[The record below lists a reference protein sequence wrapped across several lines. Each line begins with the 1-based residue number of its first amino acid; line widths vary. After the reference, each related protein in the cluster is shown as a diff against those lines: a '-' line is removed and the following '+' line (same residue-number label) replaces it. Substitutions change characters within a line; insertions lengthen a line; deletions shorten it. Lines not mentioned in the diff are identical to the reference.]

1 MVNLRREYAEW
12 QAEIRRV
19 TLPLDVL
26 SCITAIRHGLTS
38 VEMQDSDLRRN
49 VYVSDR
55 RWKNIVKLLKT
66 SAFVHGRTEVS
77 MTDLLPVYYCLWSEL
92 MRALPSVTSLSVPYS
107 CPTQNRLQV
116 SPPR

>member
-1 MVNLRREYAEW
+1 MGPLPYPHSLHLRQAGRVFLQMLLDDSADHPETTACEWQISDREYAEW

-55 RWKNIVKLLKT
+55 RWKT
-66 SAFVHGRTEVS
+66 S
-77 MTDLLPVYYCLWSEL
+77 
-92 MRALPSVTSLSVPYS
+92 
-107 CPTQNRLQV
+107 
-116 SPPR
+116 

>member
-1 MVNLRREYAEW
+1 MLLDDSADHPETTACEWQISDREYAEW

-55 RWKNIVKLLKT
+55 RWKNIVKAAQDLRLRPRP
-66 SAFVHGRTEVS
+66 HGSLHDRPAS
-77 MTDLLPVYYCLWSEL
+77 RLP
-92 MRALPSVTSLSVPYS
+92 LPME
-107 CPTQNRLQV
+107 
-116 SPPR
+116 